1 MVQGLKFVCSD
12 MWKPYLQVLAKQA
25 KQALHVLDRFHITQ
39 HLNEALDEVR
49 RAESSRLR
57 AAGKAKAEQLKH
69 MRWPLLR
76 RGSRV
81 RGRVRQKLLALWT
94 SKLATGRAC
103 RLFWTTGASAPCAVV
118 WNRCRKW
125 LVCCAPMSI

>member
-1 MVQGLKFVCSD
+1 

-39 HLNEALDEVR
+39 HLNEAVDEVR

-81 RGRVRQKLLALWT
+81 RGRVRQKLLALRSEEHT
-94 SKLATGRAC
+94 SELQSPYDLVC
-103 RLFWTTGASAPCAVV
+103 RLLLEKKKTNGPLYFHSEKKM
-118 WNRCRKW
+118 N
-125 LVCCAPMSI
+125 